1 MFVSTAPAAVW
12 LFLHFH
18 RVCFPTGK
26 HVPEGGKVN
35 MLHAQMEQ
43 MQCGNGM
50 KDTKVPGRSLFRRDG
65 KKNLKALP
73 RSPGERLAR
82 VIYDSGDFTAASILT
97 DSINTRSAQ
106 ISWELIKNTWMPL
119 FLCQVAPKSEMLYST
134 CSSELNQ
141 FGERKWA
148 PCSVPI
154 YSSLT

>member
-1 MFVSTAPAAVW
+1 
-12 LFLHFH
+12 
-18 RVCFPTGK
+18 
-26 HVPEGGKVN
+26 
-35 MLHAQMEQ
+35 MED
-43 MQCGNGM
+43 MQ
-50 KDTKVPGRSLFRRDG
+50 VPGRSLFRRDG

-148 PCSVPI
+148 PTPHSPKLCQIIRVIGPESDGGSRI
-154 YSSLT
+154 SCTKAL